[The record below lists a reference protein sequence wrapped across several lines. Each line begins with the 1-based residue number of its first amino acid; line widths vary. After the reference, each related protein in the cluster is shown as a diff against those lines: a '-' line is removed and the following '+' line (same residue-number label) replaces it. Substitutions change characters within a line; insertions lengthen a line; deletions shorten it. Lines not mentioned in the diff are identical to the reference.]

1 MGYYTSAS
9 SVSYE
14 NGPGKRDVSR
24 VSFAYILLIEYSQAG
39 RDLTI
44 IMSEISSP
52 LHMMGTIS
60 NLTLFQTTYLP
71 GMWIWRAVC

>member
-1 MGYYTSAS
+1 MGYYISAI

-14 NGPGKRDVSR
+14 NGPGKRAISR

-44 IMSEISSP
+44 IMSEVSSP
-52 LHMMGTIS
+52 LHMMGAIS
-60 NLTLFQTTYLP
+60 NQT
-71 GMWIWRAVC
+71 V